1 MKKVISIGIQGFS
14 DLREQDCFFVD
25 KTNFIKEWWENR
37 DVVTLITRPRRFGK
51 TLNMSM
57 LDCFF
62 SNKYADRADLFEGL
76 SIWQDEEYRKLQ
88 GTYPVIFLSFAAV
101 KAGNLE
107 DAKTQIKQEIAR
119 LYWEN
124 RNLMKEDIFGEDERE
139 LYYRT
144 TVKMDDVTAQDSL
157 RNLSV
162 WMERYYGRKVI
173 ILLDEYDTPMQEAY
187 VQGYWDEFTSFVRS
201 LFNATFKTNPYL
213 ERAIMTGI
221 TRVRYP
227 KCVKFAEQTSNGSVL
242 TEPIFSD
249 LNNLRVVTTT
259 SNLYADCFGFTEE
272 EVFAALVEYGM
283 GDKKDEVKQ
292 WYDGFTFGE
301 HRDIYNPWSITN
313 YLDERRLYPY
323 WASTSSNGLVSR
335 LIRTASADVK
345 EKMEDLLKGK
355 TITVNFDEQIVY
367 NQLDDN
373 EEAIWSLLLASGYLK
388 VQNIDYRGIT
398 LEPWYTLDITN
409 IETLSMFMT
418 MFRGWFKNKDAN
430 YNDFVKALLKGSLKE
445 MNIYMNDVA
454 LATFSSF
461 DTGKKP
467 SEKSQPERFY
477 HGFVLG
483 LLVELRDRYQ
493 IRSNRES
500 GYGRYDVMLTP
511 VTEVDDAI
519 VIEFKV
525 HEPDEEES
533 LQDTVRTALDQI
545 TEKNYDA
552 ELLLQGIPADRIR
565 HYGFAFEGK
574 RVLIGQDGIKRK
586 H

>member
-1 MKKVISIGIQGFS
+1 MKKAISIGIQGFS

-25 KTNFIKEWWENR
+25 KTNFIKEWWGKR

-62 SNKYADRADLFEGL
+62 SNKYANRADLFEGL
-76 SIWQDEEYRKLQ
+76 SIWQDETYRKLQ

-107 DAKTQIKQEIAR
+107 DAKTQIKQEITR

-162 WMERYYGRKVI
+162 WMERYYGKKVI

-201 LFNATFKTNPYL
+201 LFNASFKTNPYL

-221 TRVRYP
+221 TRVS
-227 KCVKFAEQTSNGSVL
+227 KES
-242 TEPIFSD
+242 IFPD

-272 EVFAALVEYGM
+272 EVFAALDEYGM
-283 GDKKDEVKQ
+283 SDKKDEVKQ

-313 YLDERRLYPY
+313 YLDEHRLYPY

-345 EKMEDLLKGK
+345 EKMEDLLRGQA
-355 TITVNFDEQIVY
+355 ITVNFDEQIVY

-418 MFRGWFKNKDAN
+418 MFRGWLKNKDAN

-545 TEKNYDA
+545 KEKNYDA

-574 RVLIGQDGIKRK
+574 KVLIGQDEIQNVAVRR
-586 H
+586 

>member
-1 MKKVISIGIQGFS
+1 M
-14 DLREQDCFFVD
+14 
-25 KTNFIKEWWENR
+25 
-37 DVVTLITRPRRFGK
+37 
-51 TLNMSM
+51 
-57 LDCFF
+57 
-62 SNKYADRADLFEGL
+62 
-76 SIWQDEEYRKLQ
+76 
-88 GTYPVIFLSFAAV
+88 
-101 KAGNLE
+101 
-107 DAKTQIKQEIAR
+107 IAR
-119 LYWEN
+119 LYEEN
-124 RNLMKEDIFGEDERE
+124 RYLLESNVLSDNERKI
-139 LYYRT
+139 YNST
-144 TVKMDDVTAQDSL
+144 TIQMDDTMAQNAL
-157 RNLSV
+157 KTLSV
-162 WMERYYGRKVI
+162 WMERYYGKKVF

-201 LFNATFKTNPYL
+201 LFNASFKTNPYL

-221 TRVRYP
+221 TRVRYS

-272 EVFAALVEYGM
+272 EVFAALDEYGM
-283 GDKKDEVKQ
+283 G
-292 WYDGFTFGE
+292 
-301 HRDIYNPWSITN
+301 
-313 YLDERRLYPY
+313 
-323 WASTSSNGLVSR
+323 
-335 LIRTASADVK
+335 
-345 EKMEDLLKGK
+345 
-355 TITVNFDEQIVY
+355 
-367 NQLDDN
+367 
-373 EEAIWSLLLASGYLK
+373 
-388 VQNIDYRGIT
+388 
-398 LEPWYTLDITN
+398 DITN

-467 SEKSQPERFY
+467 SEKSQLERFY
-477 HGFVLG
+477 HGFVLE

-525 HEPDEEES
+525 HEPDEGES
-533 LQDTVRTALDQI
+533 LKDTVRVALAQI
-545 TEKNYDA
+545 MEKNYDA
-552 ELLLQGIPADRIR
+552 ELLAQRISADRIR

-574 RVLIGQDGIKRK
+574 KVLIGQDGKI
-586 H
+586 

>member
-1 MKKVISIGIQGFS
+1 MKAGEHMKKAISIGIQGFAA
-14 DLREQDCFFVD
+14 LREQDCFFVD

-57 LDCFF
+57 LECFF
-62 SNKYADRADLFEGL
+62 SNKYANRTDLFEGL
-76 SIWQDEEYRKLQ
+76 SIWQEETYRKLQ

-107 DAKTQIKQEIAR
+107 DAKAQIKQEIAR
-119 LYWEN
+119 LYREN
-124 RNLMKEDIFGEDERE
+124 RNLMKEDIFGEGERE

-157 RNLSV
+157 RNLSE
-162 WMERYYGRKVI
+162 WMERYYGKKAI

-187 VQGYWDEFTSFVRS
+187 MQGYWDEFTSFVRS
-201 LFNATFKTNPYL
+201 LFNASFKTNPYL

-221 TRVRYP
+221 TRVS
-227 KCVKFAEQTSNGSVL
+227 KES
-242 TEPIFSD
+242 IFSD
-249 LNNLRVVTTT
+249 LNNLQVVTTT
-259 SNLYADCFGFTEE
+259 SDLYADCFGFTET
-272 EVFAALVEYGM
+272 EVFQALDEFGM
-283 GDKKDEVKQ
+283 GDKKDEIKK

-313 YLDERRLYPY
+313 YLDKRKIYPY

-345 EKMEDLLKGK
+345 EKMEDLLKGQ

-418 MFRGWFKNKDAN
+418 MFRGWFKNRDAN

-525 HEPDEEES
+525 HEPDEEET
-533 LQDTVRTALDQI
+533 LQDTVQVALDQI

-552 ELLLQGIPADRIR
+552 ELLAQGISADRIR

-574 RVLIGQDGIKRK
+574 KVLIG
-586 H
+586 